1 MSVTYDLTNPTTTGL
16 VKITNLITDLSS
28 LIRDNVELT
37 DKVLSFS
44 TSTNITSMASM
55 DLATPTY
62 GHKYYGRC
70 YQKAPAGFTM
80 GDGRFEYYA
89 EDVGGTGLL
98 TFCSMQDTN
107 NEWKMFSSIQELT
120 GTPTGTNWKMRC
132 FVVNGS
138 SECYRKDLMIVDLTD
153 TFGAGNEPS
162 KEWCDK
168 NILSF
173 YGTTYMV
180 KGQISKGD
188 IVTCPYSGTNRIITL
203 PKGKYKLE
211 VWGAQGGSYQTF
223 EGGYGGYAC
232 GALELTESTSLFLYA
247 GGQPATVT
255 TNRAVVPRRL

>member
-28 LIRDNVELT
+28 LTRDNVELT

-44 TSTNITSMASM
+44 TSANITSMASM
-55 DLATPTY
+55 DLATPIY

-89 EDVGGTGLL
+89 EDVVGTGLL

-132 FVVNGS
+132 FVAIGNF
-138 SECYRKDLMIVDLTD
+138 ECYRKDLMIVDLTD

-173 YGTTYMV
+173 YGITYMI

-188 IVTCPYSGTNRIITL
+188 IITCPYSGANRIITL

-255 TNRAVVPRRL
+255 TNRVVVPRRL